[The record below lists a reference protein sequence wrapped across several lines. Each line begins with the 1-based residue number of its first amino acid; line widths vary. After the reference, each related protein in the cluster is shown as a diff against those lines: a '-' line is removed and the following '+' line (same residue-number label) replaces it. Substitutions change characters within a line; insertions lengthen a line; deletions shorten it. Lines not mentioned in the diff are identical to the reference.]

1 MKNLTQ
7 EQKILADKVDYIID
21 NYTNGVADIC
31 NKFGIDFENTVR
43 RWRNKVGQTSS
54 ITGAYQ
60 EAFEKHF
67 NIPLKIWQKNIPFNP
82 EKLKQIIEEERI
94 QQKKTKGNSSQLTL
108 KSGKEK
114 LIGRTTELHT
124 IEKKLEK
131 YGVVLIHGIGG
142 IGKSALVSHY
152 LHKQKNYFDYYGFFE
167 GLDSFIIELK
177 TSLKLESEKT
187 EELFREALTKL
198 RTLEGS
204 KLFVIDGIRDIEEN
218 RHRLETLSELKKHGY
233 QILLS
238 SREKSEEIESFQIDK
253 LNNHDAYNLFNSIHH
268 FDDEILIHKLL
279 SYLDYHP
286 FFIEKLAK
294 TFQSKKTLNPSKIK
308 EKFDNGEFS
317 QISIKRRETFHNHL
331 NKLFSFDNLDSEE
344 ILVLKQLSTLPSIWI
359 DTKALSKIFMVQNCE
374 EFEEILNY
382 LVEKGWLSLEK
393 NHYKLHQIVKEYI
406 WDFHLPK
413 FNEVEHII
421 DFFKKIT
428 VENTNHHVAIKNQ
441 KWILYFLSLY
451 ILLQK
456 INLFNEKTST
466 LFTQIG
472 NILYLLSPL
481 KSKPFYLKALEI
493 NQKLFGE
500 KHINT
505 ATSYHNMALLY
516 EENKEYQQA
525 EQYYLK
531 SLEIHQNIY
540 GEKSLKTAIVCNNLA
555 NLYMIQREYKKA
567 EKFYLKSL
575 YITEE
580 LLGWKHPSTAIS
592 YNNLA
597 ELYQTIGLYQ
607 KAYKLYQKDLNINLE
622 LLGEKHPDTAE
633 SYHNLAGFYW
643 IQKKEKKAE
652 KYYLKSSKIK
662 EETLG
667 KKHLSTIKTF
677 NNLAVFYSSIQ
688 KFKEAYQIMQEV
700 EHSYKQLLPES
711 HPSLIQS
718 QKNLVIIKKLM
729 GKI

>member
-1 MKNLTQ
+1 MKNLT
-7 EQKILADKVDYIID
+7 ENQKILADKVSYIID
-21 NYTNGVADIC
+21 NHTNGVADIC
-31 NKFGIDFENTVR
+31 KKFGIDFENTVR

-82 EKLKQIIEEERI
+82 EKLKQIIEEE
-94 QQKKTKGNSSQLTL
+94 QAEQKKIKLNPSQLTL
-108 KSGKEK
+108 KSGKER
-114 LIGRTTELHT
+114 LVGRTTELHT

-131 YGVVLIHGIGG
+131 YGIVLIHGIGG
-142 IGKSALVSHY
+142 IGKSALASHY
-152 LHKQKNYFDYYGFFE
+152 LHKQKNYFNYYGFFE
-167 GLDSFIIELK
+167 GLDSFTIELK

-198 RTLEGS
+198 RTLKGS
-204 KLFVIDGIRDIEEN
+204 KLFVIDGINDVEQN
-218 RHRLETLSELKKHGY
+218 SHRLETLSELKKHGY

-238 SREKSEEIESFQIDK
+238 SREKSEDIESFQIAQLD
-253 LNNHDAYNLFNSIHH
+253 NNDAYNLFNSIYNFH
-268 FDDEILIHKLL
+268 EEVLINQLL

-294 TFQSKKTLNPSKIK
+294 TLQSKKTINPLKIK

-317 QISIKRRETFHNHL
+317 QISIKRRENFHSYL
-331 NKLFSFDNLDSEE
+331 NKLFSFDNLDNEE
-344 ILVLKQLSTLPSIWI
+344 ILILKQLSTLPSIWI
-359 DTKALSKIFMVQNCE
+359 ETKALSEIFMVQNYE

-382 LVEKGWLSLEK
+382 LVEKGWLNLEK
-393 NHYKLHQIVKEYI
+393 GHYKLHQIIKEYI
-406 WDFHLPK
+406 WEFHLPK
-413 FNEVEHII
+413 FNEIESII

-428 VENTNHHVAIKNQ
+428 VNSTNSQVAINNQ
-441 KWILYFLSLY
+441 QQTIYFDNLYTILNKTNSLN
-451 ILLQK
+451 K
-456 INLFNEKTST
+456 KTST

-472 NILYLLSPL
+472 NIFYFLTPQ
-481 KSKPFYLKALEI
+481 KSTPFYKEALKI

-500 KHINT
+500 EHINT
-505 ATSYHNMALLY
+505 ATNYHNMALLY

-531 SLEIHQNIY
+531 SLGIHQNIY
-540 GEKSLKTAIVCNNLA
+540 GEKSLKKAIVCNNLA

-567 EKFYLKSL
+567 EKLYLKSL
-575 YITEE
+575 YTTEE

-607 KAYKLYQKDLNINLE
+607 KAYGLYQKDLNINLE

-643 IQKKEKKAE
+643 IRKKEKKAE

-667 KKHLSTIKTF
+667 KKHLSTIKTL

-711 HPSLIQS
+711 HPRLIES
-718 QKNLVIIKKLM
+718 QKNLVIIEKLM